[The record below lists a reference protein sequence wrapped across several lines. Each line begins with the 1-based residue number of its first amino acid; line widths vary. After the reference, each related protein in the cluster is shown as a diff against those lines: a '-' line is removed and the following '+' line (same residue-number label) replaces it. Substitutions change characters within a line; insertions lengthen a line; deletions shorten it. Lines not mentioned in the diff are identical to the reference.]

1 MLSVNTDYTMQEI
14 AQIVGYSN
22 NNYWGKVFKASKG
35 ITPDK
40 FKKQS
45 SQYDFVRAVYK
56 TPRHIFIPQELSESD
71 ETGQ

>member
-14 AQIVGYSN
+14 AQMVGYSN
-22 NNYWGKVFKASKG
+22 NNYWGKVFKASKE

-45 SQYDFVRAVYK
+45 SQHDFVRAVYEP
-56 TPRHIFIPQELSESD
+56 PRHMWYLQFHD
-71 ETGQ
+71 A

>member
-14 AQIVGYSN
+14 AQMV
-22 NNYWGKVFKASKG
+22 KASKE

-45 SQYDFVRAVYK
+45 SQHDFVRAVYEP
-56 TPRHIFIPQELSESD
+56 PRHIWYLQFHD
-71 ETGQ
+71 A